1 MDALDK
7 LAFSFPSMVRALL
20 RLLPEAL
27 TAELDPRTLH
37 RLPAAHVGPGLRR
50 RHADMPWRIACR
62 PTAGRPPRP
71 PVLLA
76 IEFQA
81 TVDRYMALPGDR
93 GRHGGRA
100 RPFFFRRI
108 AGRPAFAVREPSE
121 DVRVPGRRQE
131 VNHPRKDESG
141 HRWEATTPKVHPRSR
156 GEHDALDARELSPPV
171 LPVVLYNGAARWR
184 AAVEVGELI
193 APVGPELA
201 PYQPSQRY
209 LLVDEWRKG
218 AEDLP
223 GRNLMAA
230 VSGLEQSRGP
240 GDLVRVV
247 ERLGEPQQ
255 QAQLVEVQVHP
266 VEQPRPAAGE
276 RGLGQALQARPRG
289 GLNPVPEQHC
299 SLIVASASQKKME
312 FSWPAPEAE
321 ARQSR
326 SDGKRG
332 QREGGSKHPPRRHG
346 GGRFGNRPRPAGL
359 RDTRGG
365 PASVVVL
372 DA

>member
-1 MDALDK
+1 MPLPLPHSCWSTRTRPRPCPSRALRLRASASASDGESPAGCHAPPMDALDK

-50 RHADMPWRIACR
+50 RRADMPWRIACR

-141 HRWEATTPKVHPRSR
+141 HRWGATTPKVHPRLR
-156 GEHDALDARELSPPV
+156 GEHDALDARELLRQCCRWCSTT
-171 LPVVLYNGAARWR
+171 GRRGGGRRWR
-184 AAVEVGELI
+184 WGELI
-193 APVGPELA
+193 APVGPEPA
-201 PYQPSQRY
+201 PYQPS
-209 LLVDEWRKG
+209 
-218 AEDLP
+218 
-223 GRNLMAA
+223 
-230 VSGLEQSRGP
+230 
-240 GDLVRVV
+240 
-247 ERLGEPQQ
+247 
-255 QAQLVEVQVHP
+255 
-266 VEQPRPAAGE
+266 
-276 RGLGQALQARPRG
+276 
-289 GLNPVPEQHC
+289 
-299 SLIVASASQKKME
+299 
-312 FSWPAPEAE
+312 
-321 ARQSR
+321 
-326 SDGKRG
+326 
-332 QREGGSKHPPRRHG
+332 
-346 GGRFGNRPRPAGL
+346 
-359 RDTRGG
+359 
-365 PASVVVL
+365 
-372 DA
+372 